1 MYATFVYISLPY
13 KGAIFA
19 MKVSC
24 LPPGWESIGV
34 KCTQSSGKKRSRGDK
49 RNQCSRESIMTMLNG
64 LEKHKVIMTPPRTL
78 PNRIS
83 IHNHGKTSDLKGGAN
98 KRRNIQ
104 SPTPSSFIIQKNM
117 PSIVSKVERK
127 CIYDSIQ
134 NKTFWQYHMWLM
146 IPRSFSLSSHILRAF
161 SSEVRTFLG
170 AICCWAVHI
179 FISYGVK
186 FYNERGTLHAEKY
199 PPLLS
204 VMESSRQQYCD
215 GLIININ

>member
-83 IHNHGKTSDLKGGAN
+83 IHNHGKTLDFKGGAN

-117 PSIVSKVERK
+117 PSIVSKVER
-127 CIYDSIQ
+127 IPQ
-134 NKTFWQYHMWLM
+134 LELPWREGARFNKPLIFL
-146 IPRSFSLSSHILRAF
+146 IGVNFS
-161 SSEVRTFLG
+161 
-170 AICCWAVHI
+170 
-179 FISYGVK
+179 
-186 FYNERGTLHAEKY
+186 
-199 PPLLS
+199 
-204 VMESSRQQYCD
+204 
-215 GLIININ
+215 